1 MQEKNENKIIKYS
14 KKIIAFMV
22 IIFYFLIIDSA
33 KGGADPAII
42 FYLFLAILIFDII
55 YCFAI
60 FIFKEKNKY
69 KIIFIG
75 LTALIVFLHNLP
87 YFSAMMLSLIV
98 LVAIREI
105 IPSLVIRIFLLAL
118 LVFNL
123 WPLT

>member
-1 MQEKNENKIIKYS
+1 MQEKDENKIIKYS
-14 KKIIAFMV
+14 KKIIALMV

-33 KGGADPAII
+33 KGGADPVII

-60 FIFKEKNKY
+60 FVFKEKNKY

-75 LTALIVFLHNLP
+75 LTALIVFLYDLP

-105 IPSLVIRIFLLAL
+105 IPSLAIRLFLLAL

>member
-14 KKIIAFMV
+14 KKIIALMA
-22 IIFYFLIIDSA
+22 IIFFFLIISSTKD
-33 KGGADPAII
+33 GADPVITL
-42 FYLFLAILIFDII
+42 YLFLAILIFDIM

-87 YFSAMMLSLIV
+87 YFYAMILSLTV
-98 LVAIREI
+98 LVTIREI
-105 IPSLVIRIFLLAL
+105 IPSLAIRLFLLAL
-118 LVFNL
+118 LILNL
-123 WPLT
+123 WSLI

>member
-1 MQEKNENKIIKYS
+1 MQEKNENRIIKYG
-14 KKIIAFMV
+14 KKIIALMA
-22 IIFYFLIIDSA
+22 IILFFLIISST
-33 KGGADPAII
+33 KGGADPVII
-42 FYLFLAILIFDII
+42 LYLFLAILIFDIM

-87 YFSAMMLSLIV
+87 YFSAMILSLTV

-105 IPSLVIRIFLLAL
+105 IPSLAIRLFLLAL
-118 LVFNL
+118 LILNL
-123 WPLT
+123 WFLI